1 MQILMPK
8 VGLTMTEG
16 TIVQWHKREGEFVAK
31 GEALFTFET
40 EKSTLEFESPA
51 EGALTQILAPAGQV
65 VACLVPVA
73 EIGGE
78 GRGAK
83 SEGREAGGVIR
94 HESQVI
100 SHKSGGSDA
109 HDLAFSTSRRPI
121 SPRAKLRAG
130 ELGIDVNTIVGT
142 GPDGALRERDVV
154 EASNVKRQ
162 MSNADPREVS
172 SPKPIRATPVALRIA
187 EKRNLDLSQITGTGR
202 AGLITRED
210 VEERGASSVEREML
224 SSDPLL
230 TPHAPRST
238 PLFAAR
244 RITAQRMT
252 ENSLAA
258 PHVTLTTEADASALV
273 SAREQLNAELGEK
286 ISYNALLIAI
296 VAKALREHPGVNASW
311 VEETI
316 DERRPTADKLAAA
329 VSRRWSVV
337 QHPSINIGLAVDTPR
352 GLLVPVLRDCETKS
366 LAQIHHELGELVA
379 RALAGKTKPD
389 ELGNGTFTITNLG
402 AFEIDAFT
410 PIINL
415 PEAAILGVGRI
426 VKKAVVVDDDR
437 IVPRHMLTLSLSF
450 DHRVIDGAPAAKFL
464 QRIKQ
469 LVERP
474 MALLISK

>member
-16 TIVQWHKREGEFVAK
+16 TIVQWHKRAGEFVAK

-83 SEGREAGGVIR
+83 SEGREAWGVMR
-94 HESQVI
+94 AAAS
-100 SHKSGGSDA
+100 
-109 HDLAFSTSRRPI
+109 LSTQDSSLGTLKRPI

-130 ELGIDVNTIVGT
+130 ELGIDVNAIVGT
-142 GPDGALRERDVV
+142 GPDGAVRERDVI
-154 EASNVKRQ
+154 EASNVKRRT
-162 MSNADPREVS
+162 SNSDPREVS

-187 EKRNLDLSQITGTGR
+187 EERNLDLSQITGTGR

-210 VEERGASSVEREML
+210 VEERGAWSVEREAL

-230 TPHAPRST
+230 TPHAPRSA

-258 PHVTLTTEADASALV
+258 PHVTLNTEADASALV

-311 VEETI
+311 VEE
-316 DERRPTADKLAAA
+316 DGRRGTGDGEPQ
-329 VSRRWSVV
+329 SRPPSPVPRQLPQIS
-337 QHPSINIGLAVDTPR
+337 QHSTINIGLAVDTPC